1 MCLQYIQTHAN
12 HINRKER
19 AQRQKQRQRIRKKQQ
34 QTMSTRTRNDNDSEG
49 DIKTILWRTIVSP
62 RKMCA
67 QTQAPSTE

>member
-1 MCLQYIQTHAN
+1 MQITSTEKNEHNGKNNDNVY
-12 HINRKER
+12 E
-19 AQRQKQRQRIRKKQQ
+19 KKQQ

-49 DIKTILWRTIVSP
+49 DIKTTLWRTIVSP